1 MKKTINSFLYVG
13 RIIAIVAI
21 VITSIILT
29 VRLVFDTVALFDQ
42 SVELH
47 QRIINLIS
55 NLFSL
60 SFTVLS
66 SIVSLILNY
75 YSSLYFQQAKNHEEG
90 IKPGVLGIVSGAL
103 VMFAPFSAVAGILM
117 LVSKDDVFSDVIDMT
132 NDNIEH
138 E

>member
-55 NLFSL
+55 NLFSI

-75 YSSLYFQQAKNHEEG
+75 YSNLYFQQAKNHEEG